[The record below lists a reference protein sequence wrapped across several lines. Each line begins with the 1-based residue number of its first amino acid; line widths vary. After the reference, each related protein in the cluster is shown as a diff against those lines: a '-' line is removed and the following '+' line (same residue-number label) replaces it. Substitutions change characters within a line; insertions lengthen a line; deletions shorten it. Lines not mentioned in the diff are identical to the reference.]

1 MSSIP
6 TPGPTG
12 LSAGWK
18 YMILA
23 ILAVAGIILGQLEA
37 APVITVT
44 VIVAAIVYALPTIVS
59 EFEGA

>member
-1 MSSIP
+1 
-6 TPGPTG
+6 
-12 LSAGWK
+12 
-18 YMILA
+18 MILA